1 MNKIVIPLIL
11 LLCIYACATPGTIT
25 GGEKDV
31 VAPVLYESTPK
42 HQSVNFKGKEIRLYF
57 NEWMQLDNLQKEL
70 IITPRTNIEYEQ
82 TLKKQELIL
91 TLKSELKDSTTYT
104 FNFRKGLKD
113 ITEGN
118 VWENPVL
125 AFNTGNYLDS
135 LVIQGTVKKIET
147 TEPAKDYLVGIY
159 DASVDTANLRQGE
172 PLYFTTTDEQGNYK
186 LQNLKPGQYLL
197 YTFKDANNNLINE
210 SASEPYGF
218 YPTVINLEDSIP
230 NIDVL
235 TYKINEDTL
244 KLKKSGPTGKDFVI
258 SYNKGIENYNI
269 TNTKDPDQII
279 YATDEEAAGK
289 IRIFKENFPQLNY
302 TDSLQLVIKA
312 TDSISNQRADTVFAK
327 FRESRITSESIKI
340 TMMPEK
346 KILTGD
352 QELLITTSKPVAK
365 INTDS
370 ILIKFDS
377 IQINKINRDQIT
389 LSENKKIVKINLTLS
404 KKEIEALAAK
414 QKAIKDSI
422 QAARKESLADSTQN
436 ADSTQTFN
444 NTATNQSI
452 NSNNT
457 SAPITSRKKDEQKK
471 PAQINGL
478 HLYLGKGAFIGI
490 EEDSTASNNTIFTFK
505 NIEEYGIIKGY
516 VTSPPENY
524 IVQLL
529 DNKYKVIDSISN
541 QQTFTFN
548 YVSPGD
554 YFLRAVADTNNNKKW
569 DAGNPLLLEPAEEII
584 YLNEKLTVKANWEVI
599 DKNIVFEADNT
610 EDKDV
615 DKEADKE

>member
-1 MNKIVIPLIL
+1 MNKIVIPFIL

-125 AFNTGNYLDS
+125 AFSTGNYLDS

-147 TEPAKDYLVGIY
+147 TEPAKNYLVGIY

-218 YPTVINLEDSIP
+218 YPTVIDLKDSIP

-302 TDSLQLVIKA
+302 TDSLKLVIKA
-312 TDSISNQRADTVFAK
+312 TDSINNQRADTVFAK

-352 QELLITTSKPVAK
+352 QQLLITTNKPVAK

-377 IQINKINRDQIT
+377 IQINTINRDQIT

-422 QAARKESLADSTQN
+422 QATRKESLADSTQN

-444 NTATNQSI
+444 KTANNQSI

-457 SAPITSRKKDEQKK
+457 SAPINSRKKDEQKK

-478 HLYLGKGAFIGI
+478 HLYVGKGAFIGI
-490 EEDSTASNNTIFTFK
+490 EQDSTASNNTIFTFK

-516 VTSPPENY
+516 VASPPENY